1 MVFPSSYI
9 AQSVAAQNSMFSGFQ
24 AYSMQASYGAGLM
37 GGGPTPPMPQMMP
50 PPPAP
55 VTLGAVARGYGG
67 YGGGPTAGAYGEAL
81 AGRMVSMGQT
91 GVGLAG
97 AGLTALGA
105 ASSLGLVGGGLG
117 TVAAMA
123 NPISM
128 AGSAAI
134 GAYGMAGGGM
144 AGLAA
149 GGLAGGAIGL
159 PLYAGA
165 MYASGLAKNF
175 TGGMQDQMALNST
188 LRQNFNFL
196 GGQGAYGRGFNQQQ
210 MGQIGRDV
218 SQELR
223 SNTFTS
229 AGELNQVIAGGA
241 QMGQFTGVRDV
252 QEFSRKFKEMLTT
265 LKTVQRELGG
275 SLTEAMEFVNQ
286 SRQAGVFGT
295 TSATRFAGT
304 IRTVSAATGFD
315 QGQLVQL
322 ASNGAQI
329 ARAVGGN
336 GAQGAFG
343 ALRGISTVS
352 TALQG
357 GMISEEMLSAATGG
371 RTGQD
376 AMSSFVTDMMQQ
388 TARYSRTAAGRYTVF
403 GLANREGTGLDEGSV
418 LDFMS
423 GDVGAGSLSRRAH
436 QQVGRMGRAQAINRE
451 GLLRGGLLEQGG
463 MAAQL
468 GYMRMLVGDRALDQG
483 DDLTSLVM
491 QRRLHMSRPQAEI
504 MTSLMR
510 NQGRIASQEADD
522 AVSSTREGALRT
534 DVRERRSLD
543 AFTRHF
549 THSIEDA
556 TGMLT
561 ARDMGRS
568 FVTKI
573 SSSAEKVL
581 NDLLGITSEQM
592 TTEGQR
598 SMSRMRQGRASRSDL
613 EVLGFGAG
621 GFAGGTSAFDID
633 SRGLL
638 ETGRG
643 IGEQLRVR
651 GVSTSG
657 ITRAQATEQIQ
668 RVQAA
673 EMGVVSGTSDLIGL
687 NRLQADTAG
696 STRQIVMAR
705 LAAEG
710 TGNADDL
717 YRFANGANAN
727 ATAAFMSRQGIRN
740 EARIGGIGQL
750 MGRGTSGRID
760 FGMAARDLGRVAAGA
775 MAGSGGGPIGALIG
789 AGIGLSRSEML
800 EATRSPDEGALGFI
814 ASGGHFARG
823 VDALEES
830 HPELQGLPS
839 TAREAGMRDAMR
851 RVSTEDLAGLR
862 GNADFMRH
870 MRRVAGASGTARDEA
885 MQNLTTYIGG
895 QEAGASRTAMASV
908 LTQMTENISRRGGI
922 GAEMRTLME
931 DPAARRAAQERV
943 REHGISLRAMGT
955 AGGGAIGEA
964 TSELGAAALAGDSDR
979 YLEAQTAQRTAVLG
993 ATDEEYR
1000 GYASRLMDMSQVA
1013 PQDRDQIRAE
1023 RRAALLTSSH
1033 QRAIDRDLRSEGRR
1047 GRQGA
1052 YETAVG
1058 EMTGYSTGRLDFELQ
1073 GRHIGGR
1080 GAQSVLQRALS
1091 GANFRGRDEV
1101 LTQFRAQMEDQEG
1114 LGLNAQQA
1122 KEMQNVLTGAMSR
1135 RGRDGAFTEADRTAM
1150 SAFTGREDIQE
1161 AMRQATVRRTE
1172 QALSSASSRDPVGAE
1187 TNRLLG
1193 TIQQTLAQRLPGS
1206 ESSGPNMSNPDGTV
1220 Q

>member
-1 MVFPSSYI
+1 
-9 AQSVAAQNSMFSGFQ
+9 
-24 AYSMQASYGAGLM
+24 
-37 GGGPTPPMPQMMP
+37 
-50 PPPAP
+50 
-55 VTLGAVARGYGG
+55 
-67 YGGGPTAGAYGEAL
+67 
-81 AGRMVSMGQT
+81 MVSMGQT

-123 NPISM
+123 NPISL

-275 SLTEAMEFVNQ
+275 NLTEAMEFVNQ

-295 TSATRFAGT
+295 TAATRFAGT

-510 NQGRIASQEADD
+510 NQGQIAAQEASD
-522 AVSSTREGALRT
+522 AVGSTREAALRT

-543 AFTRHF
+543 AFTRHLS
-549 THSIEDA
+549 HSIEDA
-556 TGMLT
+556 TGMLA

-592 TTEGQR
+592 TSEGQR

-621 GFAGGTSAFDID
+621 GFAGGGSAFDID

-643 IGEQLRVR
+643 VGEQLRAR
-651 GVSTSG
+651 GVNTSG

-687 NRLQADTAG
+687 NRLQANTAG
-696 STRQIVMAR
+696 STREIVMAR

-800 EATRSPDEGALGFI
+800 AATRSPDEGALGFL
-814 ASGGHFARG
+814 ARGGHFAQS
-823 VDALEES
+823 VDALEEA
-830 HPELQGLPS
+830 HPELRGLPS

-851 RVSTEDLAGLR
+851 TVSTEDLAGLR

-895 QEAGASRTAMASV
+895 QEAGTARTAMASV
-908 LTQMTENISRRGGI
+908 LTQMSHNISRRGGI
-922 GAEMRTLME
+922 GSEAQTLID
-931 DPAARRAAQERV
+931 DPEARRAAQERV
-943 REHGISLRAMGT
+943 QEHGISLRAMGA

-1013 PQDRDQIRAE
+1013 PQDRDRVRAE

-1135 RGRDGAFTEADRTAM
+1135 RGRDGAFTPEDRTAI

-1161 AMRQATVRRTE
+1161 AMRQATARRTE

-1193 TIQQTLAQRLPGS
+1193 TIQQTLTQRLPGS
-1206 ESSGPNMSNPDGTV
+1206 ESGGPNMSTPGGGVATSP
-1220 Q
+1220 